1 MVKRLIILTLIS
13 GFLLQP
19 MISANAQEGFV
30 KFIGRPNSK
39 VFLEVV
45 VTEEEKA
52 KGLMN
57 RPSLAE
63 NRGMVFVFRPAKQ
76 ITFWMKDT
84 LISLDMI
91 FLNKGR
97 ILKIVKNALPNQTS
111 TLYPSDAPVTEV
123 IEVNGGFTD
132 KFMIKAGDRVV
143 FKDIPQIDY
152 STMTM
157 NK

>member
-1 MVKRLIILTLIS
+1 MFQLSIPA
-13 GFLLQP
+13 G
-19 MISANAQEGFV
+19 AQEGFV
-30 KFIGRPNSK
+30 RFVGKPNSK
-39 VFLEVV
+39 VFLEVA
-45 VTEEEKA
+45 VTEQEKE

-57 RPSLAE
+57 RPSLAG

-91 FLNKGR
+91 FINKGK
-97 ILKIVKNALPNQTS
+97 IVNIVKNATPNQT
-111 TLYPSDAPVTEV
+111 TILYPSGAPVTEV

-132 KFMIKAGDRVV
+132 KYLIKSGDRVV

-152 STMTM
+152 SVKSMV
-157 NK
+157 K

>member
-1 MVKRLIILTLIS
+1 MIKRLLFLVLIS
-13 GFLLQP
+13 ILLLQP
-19 MISANAQEGFV
+19 VISAEPQEGFI
-30 KFIGRPNSK
+30 KFLGKPNSK
-39 VFLEVV
+39 VFLEVA
-45 VTEEEKA
+45 VTEQEKE

-63 NRGMVFVFRPAKQ
+63 NRGMVFVIRPAKQ

-91 FLNKGR
+91 FINKGK
-97 ILKIVKNALPNQTS
+97 IVKIVKNALPNQTT
-111 TLYPSDAPVTEV
+111 TLYPSGTLVTEV
-123 IEVNGGFTD
+123 VEVNGGFTD

-152 STMTM
+152 SVKSMA
-157 NK
+157 K